1 MRVSKA
7 YRLNLQN
14 EFDPVAAQAW
24 FRDNRDILA
33 LTYMDKNGNLS
44 KMGKMHLEALDSL
57 IQFGSGLKTFSIK
70 QAIKNIPTP
79 YTVAMATGRIYNSFG
94 KRVVSPTYIGMENI
108 IINYRLMQAGIIKD
122 ILSNPKTT
130 KFFADIYS
138 RGFFEPKGARD
149 FIRFFAVNVAQ
160 YGGKLLSKQQD
171 ALAEFLAEE
180 ARVTKRLIEEEKSTQ
195 SQIEDADLFT
205 NFYKAPSGFLPG
217 GQGFSPRTGEFYDT
231 TEELPD

>member
-1 MRVSKA
+1 
-7 YRLNLQN
+7 
-14 EFDPVAAQAW
+14 
-24 FRDNRDILA
+24 
-33 LTYMDKNGNLS
+33 
-44 KMGKMHLEALDSL
+44 HLEALDSL

>member
-1 MRVSKA
+1 
-7 YRLNLQN
+7 
-14 EFDPVAAQAW
+14 
-24 FRDNRDILA
+24 
-33 LTYMDKNGNLS
+33 
-44 KMGKMHLEALDSL
+44 
-57 IQFGSGLKTFSIK
+57 
-70 QAIKNIPTP
+70 
-79 YTVAMATGRIYNSFG
+79 
-94 KRVVSPTYIGMENI
+94 MENI
-108 IINYRLMQAGIIKD
+108 VINYRLMQANIIKD

-180 ARVTKRLIEEEKSTQ
+180 ARVTKRLIEEEKSAQ
-195 SQIEDADLFT
+195 SQKEDAELYS
-205 NFYKAPSGFLPG
+205 NFYRAPDGFLKLRGRFLPG
-217 GQGFSPRTGEFYDT
+217 GQSYNPKTGRFSDI